1 MHRAR
6 KGSNPNTILFYS
18 SLFYSILFYFILF
31 YFILFYFIL
40 FYFILFYSILFYF
53 ILFYSILFYSIL
65 FYSILFYSILLYFIL
80 FYSILFY
87 FIPARYT
94 VWAKCKASDCS
105 STWYTYLPSSSL
117 HNILLTF
124 LICSTNSVYLMIGCS
139 AQYLDESALIGTNST
154 YSIMQ
159 FLGVELWQWR
169 HHGNNQV
176 FKATTQ
182 FALQIRYQVLKA
194 LTRTTKCK

>member
-1 MHRAR
+1 
-6 KGSNPNTILFYS
+6 
-18 SLFYSILFYFILF
+18 
-31 YFILFYFIL
+31 
-40 FYFILFYSILFYF
+40 
-53 ILFYSILFYSIL
+53 
-65 FYSILFYSILLYFIL
+65 
-80 FYSILFY
+80 
-87 FIPARYT
+87 
-94 VWAKCKASDCS
+94 
-105 STWYTYLPSSSL
+105 
-117 HNILLTF
+117 
-124 LICSTNSVYLMIGCS
+124 MIGCS

-194 LTRTTKCK
+194 LTRTTNVNERINDITQLLYNVTIRQRNQENCNENKTCYK